1 MEQKQSFAVYSRT
14 GDQEEKLCC
23 QDELRELPE
32 KVSQCRSS
40 TRKKT
45 RSPSTKKKTKYPVF
59 KEKEQIEETQS
70 STSNLAA
77 SDDASHEQNGEAVYL
92 QTQEI
97 EGNLFIE
104 RAEFDKMLADSVSIG
119 DKPFLCDFCNMKFAK
134 KHYLSRHRKLHTQDK
149 AYSCGFCTHAKFAT
163 AGNLKRHM
171 LIHSGGKKYTCDV
184 CNASFARSCH
194 LSCHKRQHHKLLSKD
209 AAQAGKVEH
218 AHNKAGADDVT
229 VNKMPENENEVTS
242 AKPDGSFQK
251 TCEIALERLI
261 ALGNKMSKS
270 DKLSQNIKDSGIRS
284 ELTEDKSSDTTI
296 ICAVDDIPSHVETD
310 SSANHNIPDKLKKE
324 INDLAQN
331 ITRKT
336 SECIN
341 SDSGRNFIMPA
352 KRHIGEGLFEC
363 SICNARFKRRR
374 YLVRHQ
380 IVHTGLKP
388 YGCGTCG
395 ARFSNNRNMSRHM
408 RTHTGEKP
416 YKCDLCDARFSQKSN
431 LKCHSLIH
439 SGIKPYLCD
448 KCGSRFS
455 HPNDLRRHQETHLDE
470 KLYVCDICDARF
482 TSHRNCVRHK
492 QVHTGE
498 RPHKC
503 QTCGA
508 TFAQLVN
515 LKSHE
520 KLHEGDTP
528 YRCVVCMAGF
538 PRQGELTR
546 HKKQHVQ
553 SSSDSTEEALDLSM
567 MNIMYNV

>member
-1 MEQKQSFAVYSRT
+1 MEQKQSLAVYSRT
-14 GDQEEKLCC
+14 IDQEENMSW
-23 QDELRELPE
+23 QDEPRDLPE
-32 KVSQCRSS
+32 KVSRCRSS

-45 RSPSTKKKTKYPVF
+45 KRPTF
-59 KEKEQIEETQS
+59 KEKELLETQS
-70 STSNLAA
+70 GTSNEAA
-77 SDDASHEQNGEAVYL
+77 SDDASHEQSGEAVFL
-92 QTQEI
+92 HTQEI

-104 RAEFDKMLADSVSIG
+104 RAECDKMLVDSVNIG
-119 DKPFLCDFCNMKFAK
+119 EKPFFCDFCSMKFAK

-149 AYSCGFCTHAKFAT
+149 AYSCGFCAHAKFAT

-171 LIHSGGKKYTCDV
+171 LIHSGKKKYTCDV

-209 AAQAGKVEH
+209 AVQPGKVDH
-218 AHNKAGADDVT
+218 AQNKAGADDVT
-229 VNKMPENENEVTS
+229 VDKMPDNDKEGSSVEPE
-242 AKPDGSFQK
+242 GSFQK
-251 TCEIALERLI
+251 TCEMALERLI
-261 ALGNKMSKS
+261 ALGNEISKS
-270 DKLSQNIKDSGIRS
+270 EKSSHNIKDSGHRN
-284 ELTEDKSSDTTI
+284 ELTEDKSSDTNIRST
-296 ICAVDDIPSHVETD
+296 VDDITSHVEID
-310 SSANHNIPDKLKKE
+310 SFPNHNIQDKLKKE

-331 ITRKT
+331 ITRKST
-336 SECIN
+336 ECTN
-341 SDSGRNFIMPA
+341 SDPGRNLIMPV

-439 SGIKPYLCD
+439 SGLKPYLCD

-470 KLYVCDICDARF
+470 KLYFCDICDARF

-528 YRCVVCMAGF
+528 YRCVVCGAGF

-546 HKKQHVQ
+546 HKKLHVQ